1 SSTASRVGA
10 RCSAFCSASAPEAGT
25 AAPGGV
31 SSASRF
37 RSPPGHNPGMF
48 EDLQLNGRVA
58 VVTGASRGI
67 GRAIAELLAQR
78 GAAVAI
84 AFREREAAAQECVQ
98 TIIAR
103 GGSATAGQCDVGDER
118 SVSVFF

>member
-1 SSTASRVGA
+1 
-10 RCSAFCSASAPEAGT
+10 
-25 AAPGGV
+25 
-31 SSASRF
+31 
-37 RSPPGHNPGMF
+37 MF

-84 AFREREAAAQECVQ
+84 AFREREAAAQECAQ
-98 TIIAR
+98 AILAR

-118 SVSVFF
+118 SVSVFFERVTRELGAVDILVNNAGITRDAHIVLMDTSRWT